1 MRDTPGAYP
10 RRPDLAAMEGYHSPQ
25 VDVSV
30 RLNTNE
36 SPFAP
41 PAEWTAR
48 LGDIARAVRWNR
60 YPDREA
66 RELRAA
72 IAARHGTSPDNVVVA
87 NGSNEVIQAILLAY
101 GGHGRSTAV
110 FEPTYQMYS
119 QIARVTGTRVVQAGR
134 REDFTIDP
142 AEMRRV
148 LAEES
153 PDVTF
158 LCNPNNPTGLVEP
171 EDLVRDLVDAAPG
184 VVVVDEAY
192 AEFAGWSAVPLV
204 TDAARLAVTR
214 TFSKTLSLAALRVGY
229 AVVPEWMARDM
240 AITLLP
246 YHLDAFSQA
255 ATLAALDYVDEM
267 EARVALVRA
276 ERSRVSAAMSA
287 LGVTV
292 WESGANFILFRPA
305 GPGAAAVWSGLVERG
320 VLVRDCSGWRGLEGC
335 LRVTVGTPEEND
347 AFLTALGD
355 VLAPG

>member
-1 MRDTPGAYP
+1 MPDTPGAYP
-10 RRPDLAAMEGYHSPQ
+10 RRPDLTAMEGYHSPQ
-25 VDVSV
+25 VEAAV

-72 IAARHGTSPDNVVVA
+72 IAARHGTSPDNIVVA
-87 NGSNEVIQAILLAY
+87 NGSNEIIQAILLAY
-101 GGHGRSTAV
+101 GGHGRSMAV

-119 QIARVTGTRVVQAGR
+119 QIARVTGTRVVAAPR
-134 REDFTIDP
+134 RDDFTIDD

-148 LAEES
+148 MAEHA

-158 LCNPNNPTGLVEP
+158 LCNPNNPTGLVE
-171 EDLVRDLVDAAPG
+171 EETLVRGIVSAAPG

-192 AEFAGWSAVPLV
+192 AEFAGWSGIPMVA
-204 TDAARLAVTR
+204 DEGRLAVTR

-229 AVVPEWMARDM
+229 AVVPGWMARDL

-255 ATLAALDYVDEM
+255 ATLAAMDYVEEM
-267 EARVALVRA
+267 EARVSLVCS
-276 ERSRVSAAMSA
+276 ERGRVSTA
-287 LGVTV
+287 LRGLGCTV
-292 WESGANFILFRPA
+292 WESGANFVLFRPV
-305 GPGAAAVWSGLVERG
+305 GPAASAVWSGLVDRG

-335 LRVTVGTPEEND
+335 LRVTIGTPGEND
-347 AFLTALGD
+347 SFLTALAE
-355 VLAPG
+355 VLARG

>member
-10 RRPDLAAMEGYHSPQ
+10 RRPDLTAMEGYHSPQ
-25 VDVSV
+25 VDVDV

-48 LGDIARAVRWNR
+48 LGDIARSVRWNR

-66 RELRAA
+66 RELRSA
-72 IAARHGTSPDNVVVA
+72 IAARHGTFADNIVVA

-101 GGHGRSTAV
+101 GGQGRSMAV

-119 QIARVTGTRVVQAGR
+119 QIARVTGTGIVAGQR
-134 REDFTIDP
+134 RDDFTID
-142 AEMRRV
+142 ASEMRRV
-148 LAEES
+148 TTEYA

-171 EDLVRDLVDAAPG
+171 EALVRELMDAAPG

-192 AEFAGWSAVPLV
+192 AEFAEWSAVPWV
-204 TDAARLAVTR
+204 ADEGRLAVTR

-229 AVVPEWMARDM
+229 AVVPDWMARDL
-240 AITLLP
+240 AVTLLP

-276 ERSRVSAAMSA
+276 ERDRISTAMTG
-287 LGVTV
+287 LGITV
-292 WESGANFILFRPA
+292 WESGANFVLFRPA
-305 GPGAAAVWSGLVERG
+305 GPGASTVWSGLVERG

-355 VLAPG
+355 VLARA